1 VGGFSQVGEQ
11 GAGVSA
17 APPTTRERVMVRDQA
32 EHELVRN
39 PLSCLRL
46 LLGVTRG
53 ARRLFLM
60 SDAAPRL
67 THLDEAGRAR
77 MVDVS
82 AKEVT
87 VRTAT
92 ASGRVL
98 LSAQAVAALRDGT
111 VPKGD
116 ALAVARIAGIAGAK
130 RTPDL
135 IPLCHPLAIHGV
147 AVDLAVEDSGVAIT
161 ASVRTADRTGVEMEA
176 LTSVSVAALTLIDM
190 IKAVDKGAVITDVR
204 LEAKDGG
211 KSGSWRRA

>member
-1 VGGFSQVGEQ
+1 
-11 GAGVSA
+11 
-17 APPTTRERVMVRDQA
+17 
-32 EHELVRN
+32 
-39 PLSCLRL
+39 
-46 LLGVTRG
+46 
-53 ARRLFLM
+53 M
-60 SDAAPRL
+60 SDAAVRL

-98 LSAQAVAALRDGT
+98 LSAQAVAALRDGN

-116 ALAVARIAGIAGAK
+116 AIAVARIAGIAAAK

-147 AVDLAVEDSGVAIT
+147 LVDLTVADTGVEIT

-176 LTSVSVAALTLIDM
+176 LTCVSVAALTLIDM
-190 IKAVDKGAVITDVR
+190 IKAVDKGAVIADVR